1 MAPSR
6 RLTLN
11 LTLTLTLTLQ
21 VGLPKPWL
29 LAVEAAHDTEG
40 TGYRRVEAAHDTEGT
55 GYRAEAAHDTEHS
68 PPPNQRHPDPAH
80 RPRSAHTNTHL
91 QTSLTARFSPY
102 FLSRAYTYLSYS
114 ASNLLQGAN
123 ASATSCIG
131 ALWRFRRAIEDDPR
145 FARLPDPQL
154 ITMVPYVP
162 LW

>member
-29 LAVEAAHDTEG
+29 LA
-40 TGYRRVEAAHDTEGT
+40 VEAAHDTEGT